1 MSSETLSIDENEVT
15 KIVETMKKKYREEGL
30 VIDEVN
36 TSLKEMRGIIAE
48 DTYAKID
55 IDTQE
60 DVEEFGSDLTKQIGL
75 LYLKIK
81 NVIKPLQNYFKNFP
95 MTQELGF
102 YLYSANMQYSA
113 NQYLALST
121 TAGLVIGLFSV
132 IIGLLISIFTR
143 NLALIAL
150 LPPIFGVFGTLIS
163 TIIII
168 QLPKSKAI
176 ERGNLCSTELPFALR
191 HMATELKSGIGL
203 YKAMQ
208 AIASND
214 YGVLSEEFSKT
225 INEIEEGTDTNI
237 ALKHLSLRTQ
247 SRPLKTTINHI
258 LRAMRIGGNLSE
270 VMNDIAKDVTNDLK
284 NKISSFSQSMNF
296 FAVIFI
302 FLGIILPV
310 SILILGSIRNS
321 PLATTGKELFKSV
334 PLTIDVLLIIYFII
348 MPMIFIFMNYM
359 VYKMQPQI

>member
-1 MSSETLSIDENEVT
+1 MVSENLTVDENEVN

-36 TSLKEMRGIIAE
+36 SSLKEMRGIITE

-55 IDTQE
+55 IETQE
-60 DVEEFGSDLTKQIGL
+60 DVQEFGSSITRQVGSI
-75 LYLKIK
+75 YLKIK
-81 NVIKPLQNYFKNFP
+81 DIVKPIQNYFKNFP
-95 MTQELGF
+95 ITQELGF

-113 NQYLALST
+113 NQYLALAT
-121 TAGLVIGLFSV
+121 TAGILLGVIFAILGIAV
-132 IIGLLISIFTR
+132 GIIIGNLL
-143 NLALIAL
+143 L
-150 LPPIFGVFGTLIS
+150 LPILPILFGFFGMMVSIILILK
-163 TIIII
+163 I
-168 QLPKSKAI
+168 PKNKAI
-176 ERGNLCSTELPFALR
+176 QRGNACSTELPFALR

-203 YKAMQ
+203 YKALQ
-208 AIASND
+208 AIAAND
-214 YGVLSEEFSKT
+214 YGALSEEFSRT
-225 INEIEEGTDTNI
+225 IKEIEEGTDTNV

-284 NKISSFSQSMNF
+284 NKINAFSQTMNF

-310 SILILGSIRNS
+310 AILILGAIRNS
-321 PLATTGKELFKSV
+321 PISSTGQDLFKAV
-334 PLTIDVLLIIYFII
+334 PLTIDVLLIVYFIV
-348 MPMIFIFMNYM
+348 MPIIFIMMNYF
-359 VYKMQPQI
+359 VYKTQPQI

>member
-1 MSSETLSIDENEVT
+1 MVSENFTVDENEVN

-36 TSLKEMRGIIAE
+36 SSLKEMRGIITE

-55 IDTQE
+55 IETQE
-60 DVEEFGSDLTKQIGL
+60 DVEVFGSSITRQIGSI
-75 LYLKIK
+75 YLKTK
-81 NVIKPLQNYFKNFP
+81 DFVKPIQNYFKNFP
-95 MTQELGF
+95 ITQELGF
-102 YLYSANMQYSA
+102 YLYSANIQYSA
-113 NQYLALST
+113 NQYLALAT
-121 TAGLVIGLFSV
+121 TSGILIGIVSI
-132 IIGLLISIFTR
+132 IIGAIVGIITGNVLLITI
-143 NLALIAL
+143 
-150 LPPIFGVFGTLIS
+150 LPPLFGFFGLTSSIILILK
-163 TIIII
+163 I
-168 QLPKSKAI
+168 PKGRAI
-176 ERGNLCSTELPFALR
+176 KRGNACSTELPFALR

-214 YGVLSEEFSKT
+214 YGALSEEFSRT
-225 INEIEEGTDTNI
+225 IKEIEEGADTNV

-284 NKISSFSQSMNF
+284 NKINAFSQTMNF

-310 SILILGSIRNS
+310 AILILGAIRNS
-321 PLATTGKELFKSV
+321 PISATGQDLFKSV
-334 PLTIDVLLIIYFII
+334 PLTIEVLLVVYLVI
-348 MPMIFIFMNYM
+348 MPTIFIMMNYF
-359 VYKMQPQI
+359 VYKTQPQV